1 MAYVFASARALS
13 ALAWA
18 PEVVSLAFQVDFS
31 EALTVSPL
39 TAIVILSVVASEVKT
54 ILEPATNSNVSVALS
69 AATVVVPTLTF
80 ENAFWFTY
88 SLCVCDAGVNVEGF
102 PVTSLQAGT

>member
-1 MAYVFASARALS
+1 M
-13 ALAWA
+13 
-18 PEVVSLAFQVDFS
+18 
-31 EALTVSPL
+31 
-39 TAIVILSVVASEVKT
+39 
-54 ILEPATNSNVSVALS
+54 SVALS